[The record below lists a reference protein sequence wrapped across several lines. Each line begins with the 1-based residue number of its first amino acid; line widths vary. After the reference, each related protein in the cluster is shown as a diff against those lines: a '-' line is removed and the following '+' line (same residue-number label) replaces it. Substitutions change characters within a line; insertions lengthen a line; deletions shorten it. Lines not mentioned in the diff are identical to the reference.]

1 MKIYINSTALF
12 TRLSAVAK
20 TEKNEES
27 YFYYEMTNEP
37 MSLFKNMMMH
47 KPDKPSLWKAF
58 VTDEESNKLDLT
70 WGQNNYSYVMD
81 GCALLHRVC

>member
-1 MKIYINSTALF
+1 
-12 TRLSAVAK
+12 
-20 TEKNEES
+20 
-27 YFYYEMTNEP
+27 MTNEP